1 MISVKRRFR
10 VQGLAT
16 CRIAVH
22 LYQLIAGAVNRLK
35 AAMSDRC
42 AIERELGS
50 GRMATGLLGSR
61 RAAVGPWTEVVRL

>member
-10 VQGLAT
+10 VQGLA
-16 CRIAVH
+16 IDGIVVH
-22 LYQLIAGAVNRLK
+22 LNQLITDAVDRLK

-42 AIERELGS
+42 AIEREQGS
-50 GRMATGLLGSR
+50 GRMAMTLLGSR